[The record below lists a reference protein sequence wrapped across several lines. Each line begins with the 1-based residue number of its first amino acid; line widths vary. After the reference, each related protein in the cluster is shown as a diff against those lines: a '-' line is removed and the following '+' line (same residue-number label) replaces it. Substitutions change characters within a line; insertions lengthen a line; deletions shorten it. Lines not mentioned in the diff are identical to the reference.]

1 MTERSAATEEARRAL
16 LASFPGSYINLQ
28 DEFIAHPRTNQYFL
42 LADCKAPEDI
52 EAKVLEWLSRPAF
65 KTAPYSQEW
74 RNRKLHE
81 FMRAGVNAFLDMDFT
96 EEDMEVIYGS
106 IGNAINHDLTME
118 FIRREMD
125 VGWLKKATAAQ
136 ETEAEA

>member
-1 MTERSAATEEARRAL
+1 MERTADMLEVRRAL
-16 LASFPGSYINLQ
+16 LASFPGSFINNR

-42 LADCKAPEDI
+42 LADCKEPEDV

-81 FMRAGVNAFLDMDFT
+81 FIRAGINAFLDTGFT
-96 EEDMEVIYGS
+96 AEDMAVIYQAL
-106 IGNAINHDLTME
+106 GNRVHHDLTVE
-118 FIRREMD
+118 FIARGMD
-125 VGWLKKATAAQ
+125 VGWLKEAQ
-136 ETEAEA
+136 KWGEIL